1 VQIAALS
8 KFVRWAGF
16 YNLALAVGMAV
27 PIVPLTLGINI
38 ADPVLGQMIA
48 AFLAF
53 TAVVQIVAARDLD
66 TYGWAVFWEGALRWV
81 AASLLITHGFF
92 GHLGVMAGFLGVADF
107 LVGLVFLV
115 ILPRVLGKSRA
126 ELIAGR

>member
-1 VQIAALS
+1 
-8 KFVRWAGF
+8 
-16 YNLALAVGMAV
+16 
-27 PIVPLTLGINI
+27 
-38 ADPVLGQMIA
+38 MIA